1 MRNGV
6 KGGKVS
12 NTRTSERS
20 SPPGLP
26 PEGIQVQYHPMK
38 DSLKFG
44 AEKFLHPQSR
54 IPKRDVSGVLLLD
67 KPKGL
72 SSAGALTRVRGIFR
86 AKKGG
91 HAGSLDPLASG
102 LLPILLGESAK
113 FASFFLEGGKKYLAE
128 GTLGVTTTTC
138 DAEGEV
144 VERRP
149 VDGAQERLAETLKK
163 FEGEITQIPP
173 VYSAVKVGGRPLYKY
188 ARAGRDVEIP
198 SRRVRIDS
206 IRLVEQKDD
215 RFTVEVSCS
224 KGTYIRTLIAD
235 IGQALGC
242 GAYVTMLRRIA
253 VSGLPEGRMIGLE
266 ELQAMSDA
274 LEDPADLSKLDS
286 LLLPTGALMS
296 SLPKVELAGE
306 KADRLMNGIR
316 QSIREGCRCDQ
327 LSMDP
332 SEHVSIWGRGCFM
345 GVGHIQGHLLVPDR
359 MMSDPFAAVR
369 ESKA

>member
-1 MRNGV
+1 
-6 KGGKVS
+6 
-12 NTRTSERS
+12 
-20 SPPGLP
+20 
-26 PEGIQVQYHPMK
+26 MK
-38 DSLKFG
+38 DSLKIG
-44 AEKFLHPQSR
+44 AETFRHPQSR

-86 AKKGG
+86 ARKGG

-144 VERRP
+144 VERRE
-149 VDGAQERLAETLKK
+149 VGDALDRLEEALQG
-163 FEGEITQIPP
+163 FVGEITQIPP

-188 ARAGRDVEIP
+188 ARAGREVEIP
-198 SRRVRIDS
+198 SRKVTISS
-206 IRLVEQKDD
+206 IKLLEKGDG
-215 RFTVEVSCS
+215 RFTIEVACS

-235 IGQALGC
+235 IGEALGC

-253 VSGLPEGRMIGLE
+253 VQGLPEGRMVGLE
-266 ELQAMSDA
+266 DLQEMSDA
-274 LEDPADLSKLDS
+274 LPDPADLSSLDR

-296 SLPKVELAGE
+296 SLPTVTLSDE
-306 KADRLMNGIR
+306 KADRLMHGIR
-316 QSIREGCRCDQ
+316 QHTGEGFEAEGC
-327 LSMDP
+327 SMDP
-332 SEHVSIWGRGCFM
+332 SEHVSIWGRGCFL
-345 GVGHIQGHLLVPDR
+345 GVGHIQGQILVPDR
-359 MMSDPFAAVR
+359 MMSNPFSEVQGV
-369 ESKA
+369 KP